1 MKHENVQEY
10 YGKTLQSS
18 ADLQTNAC
26 CEPAEMPGWLKKVL
40 AQLHDEV
47 LMRYYGCGLIAS
59 EALKGARVLDL
70 GCGAGRDVYALSQM
84 VGEEGFVVGVDMTDE
99 QLDVAR
105 SYSRLSS
112 AGCSDIARQM
122 LRFTRVTLKIWKIY
136 RWILDVLRRDC
147 LKLCGQSR
155 DG

>member
-26 CEPAEMPGWLKKVL
+26 CEPAEMPSWLKKIL

-47 LMRYYGCGLIAS
+47 LMRYYGCGLIAP
-59 EALKGARVLDL
+59 EALKGTRVLDL

-84 VGEEGFVVGVDMTDE
+84 VGEEGFVVGVDMT
-99 QLDVAR
+99 LAAR
-105 SYSRLSS
+105 CRPKLSRLPSGGIWIS
-112 AGCSDIARQM
+112 
-122 LRFTRVTLKIWKIY
+122 RVKCCVSQRLY
-136 RWILDVLRRDC
+136 
-147 LKLCGQSR
+147 
-155 DG
+155 

>member
-1 MKHENVQEY
+1 MEMGFLMKHENVQEY
-10 YGKTLQSS
+10 YGKTLQFS

-26 CEPAEMPGWLKKVL
+26 CEPAEMPSWWKKVL
-40 AQLHDEV
+40 AQLHDAV
-47 LMRYYGCGLIAS
+47 LMRYCGCGLIAP

-105 SYSRLSS
+105 RYQ
-112 AGCSDIARQM
+112 DHHRQA
-122 LRFTRVTLKIWKIY
+122 FGYRVKCCVSKGLH
-136 RWILDVLRRDC
+136 
-147 LKLCGQSR
+147 
-155 DG
+155 

>member
-1 MKHENVQEY
+1 M
-10 YGKTLQSS
+10 
-18 ADLQTNAC
+18 
-26 CEPAEMPGWLKKVL
+26 

-47 LMRYYGCGLIAS
+47 LVRYYGCGLIAP

-105 SYSRLSS
+105 SYQASPRQ
-112 AGCSDIARQM
+112 AFGIVRQM
-122 LRFTRVTLKIWKIY
+122 LRFKRDTLKI
-136 RWILDVLRRDC
+136 
-147 LKLCGQSR
+147 
-155 DG
+155 

>member
-26 CEPAEMPGWLKKVL
+26 CEPAEMPSWLKKIL

-47 LMRYYGCGLIAS
+47 LMRYYGCGLIAP

-70 GCGAGRDVYALSQM
+70 GCGAGRMFMRCRKWWAKRALWS
-84 VGEEGFVVGVDMTDE
+84 V
-99 QLDVAR
+99 
-105 SYSRLSS
+105 
-112 AGCSDIARQM
+112 
-122 LRFTRVTLKIWKIY
+122 
-136 RWILDVLRRDC
+136 WI
-147 LKLCGQSR
+147 
-155 DG
+155 

>member
-1 MKHENVQEY
+1 M
-10 YGKTLQSS
+10 
-18 ADLQTNAC
+18 
-26 CEPAEMPGWLKKVL
+26 

-47 LMRYYGCGLIAS
+47 LVRYYGCGLIAP

-105 SYSRLSS
+105 SYQDYHRQ
-112 AGCSDIARQM
+112 AFGIVRQM
-122 LRFTRVTLKIWKIY
+122 LRFKRDTLKI
-136 RWILDVLRRDC
+136 
-147 LKLCGQSR
+147 
-155 DG
+155 